1 MSRQTDVAY
10 QYIKQRILEG
20 EYKPAQKLTEIQLA
34 ELIEVS
40 RSTVKKALLKLQ
52 QENLVTIEN
61 NKGASIK
68 SFTLE
73 EVINYLE
80 IREVLEG
87 LVARSVAKEISE
99 SGLEELKRILGE
111 MKIRLQNNKLDEYSI
126 LNKSFHKEMYKAAK
140 NVQAVEL
147 INMIRTQLIRYQFRT
162 ILVPGRNQASY
173 TEHEKIYEALKL
185 RDETAAEEAVRNH
198 IFNVRETIRLN
209 YQYLL

>member
-1 MSRQTDVAY
+1 MSRQTDIAY
-10 QYIKQRILEG
+10 QYIKQKILEG
-20 EYKPAQKLTEIQLA
+20 EYKPSQKLTEIQLA

-40 RSTVKKALLKLQ
+40 RSTIKKALLKLQ

-73 EVINYLE
+73 EVMNYLE

-87 LVARSVAKEISE
+87 LVARSVAKKISE
-99 SGLEELKRILGE
+99 FELEKLKNILDE
-111 MKIRLQNNKLDEYSI
+111 MKVRLQSNKLDEYSI

-173 TEHEKIYEALKL
+173 EEHEKIYEALKL

-198 IFNVRETIRLN
+198 IVNVRETINNN

>member
-1 MSRQTDVAY
+1 MSRQTDIAY

-20 EYKPAQKLTEIQLA
+20 EYKPAQKLTEVQLA

-73 EVINYLE
+73 EVMNYLE

-87 LVARSVAKEISE
+87 LVARSVAKKISE
-99 SGLEELKRILGE
+99 LEIEELKKILDE
-111 MKIRLQNNKLDEYSI
+111 MKIRLQSNKLDEYSI

-173 TEHEKIYEALKL
+173 EEHEKIYEALKL
-185 RDETAAEEAVRNH
+185 RDEAAAEEAVRKH
-198 IFNVRETIRLN
+198 ISNVRETINLN